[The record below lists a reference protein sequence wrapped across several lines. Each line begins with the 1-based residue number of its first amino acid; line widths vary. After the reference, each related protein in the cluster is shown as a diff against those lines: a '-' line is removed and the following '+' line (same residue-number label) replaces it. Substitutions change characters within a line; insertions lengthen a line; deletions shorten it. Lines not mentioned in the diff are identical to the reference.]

1 MKEAELMRESLRK
14 PWHDEKAN
22 ADMLN
27 TSFIRDRTLS
37 VMLDMLDEC
46 SSVGEPT
53 GYDLVTY
60 YSAQIF
66 LIITISNTSIPYQV
80 CFHCHNK

>member
-14 PWHDEKAN
+14 PAQGYDTNEN
-22 ADMLN
+22 MLR
-27 TSFIRDRTLS
+27 TSFIRDRILS
-37 VMLDMLDEC
+37 VMLEMCD
-46 SSVGEPT
+46 VREPT